1 MRRNIRLVELA
12 LGACLIALLG
22 VAACTKEHAGS
33 GTIGTSGSVLRVTD
47 VSLGRTL
54 QPDKSIG
61 DRTDTFRPQDTIYA
75 SIATEGSAPSTTVT
89 TRWTYQDGQLVD
101 ESTQTIASAG
111 DARTEFHIS
120 KPDGWPVGAYKLYVL
135 LNGTEARV
143 SDFQVKR

>member
-22 VAACTKEHAGS
+22 VAACTKERVP

-61 DRTDTFRPQDTIYA
+61 DRTDTFQPQDTIYA

-89 TRWTYQDGQLVD
+89 TRWTYQDGQLVN
-101 ESTQTIASAG
+101 ESTQTIASTG

-120 KPDGWPVGAYKLYVL
+120 KPDGWPEGAYKLYVL
-135 LNGTEARV
+135 LNGSEARV
-143 SDFQVKR
+143 HDFQVKR